1 MDENLITITN
11 NENPTI
17 ELEIGTYTNEIDI
30 EFVQPV
36 DLALSIHNRSENAH
50 SNILAAKANVSTT
63 YTKTEVN
70 NYLNSKLDKLQIPI
84 SINSN
89 YSIGVN
95 DFSIFANATS
105 GAFNI
110 TLPSASENSGKEI
123 FIKKIDTSNNLIT
136 LMGTIDGEINPTLGP
151 GEDDITI
158 ISNGTSWLGK
168 GF

>member
-36 DLALSIHNRSENAH
+36 DLAMSIHNRSENAH

-63 YTKTEVN
+63 YTKTEVDN
-70 NYLNSKLDKLQIPI
+70 SLNSKLDKLQIPI

-89 YSIGVN
+89 HSIGIN
-95 DFSIFANATS
+95 DFSIFADATS

-110 TLPSASENSGKEI
+110 TLPSASENQGKEI
-123 FIKKIDTSNNLIT
+123 FIKKIDASNNLIT
-136 LMGTIDGEINPTLGP
+136 LIGTIEDEVNPVLGV
-151 GEDDITI
+151 GTDDITI
-158 ISNGTSWLGK
+158 ISNGTNWLVK